1 METASP
7 IASSLPPRVTGI
19 RVSRRILFLTAAII
33 GFLLWIGLPLLIT
46 ACRGFLSDEFFQLSS
61 KTELTQAESMRL
73 DTIVTELDRKPPRSF
88 FPICGLLIIG
98 TFGIIEGIHW
108 RSWKIF
114 AWSAIT
120 GPLLG
125 LAFGWIAGELAILL
139 RSAMGRQAMNNIIF
153 DITMHSAMLGILGGG
168 TGVAVGIAA
177 RCWLTA
183 VSTSIG
189 GLLGGFLCSSFFV
202 FINSTMYPNLLLS
215 YPIPGI
221 LLESPEDFFCIGL
234 WALSVPLTVAIG
246 LSVSK
251 WHPKTH

>member
-1 METASP
+1 METAPP
-7 IASSLPPRVTGI
+7 IAPSESRRETGI
-19 RVSRRILFLTAAII
+19 RVSQRILFLTAALIA
-33 GFLLWIGLPLLIT
+33 FLLWMGLPLLIT
-46 ACRGFLSDEFFQLSS
+46 TCRGILPDEFFQLSN
-61 KTELTQAESMRL
+61 KTELTEAESIRL
-73 DTIVTELDRKPPRSF
+73 ESIVMELDRKPPRSF

-114 AWSAIT
+114 VWSAIT

-139 RSAMGRQAMNNIIF
+139 RSAMGRQAMNNIVF
-153 DITMHSAMLGILGGG
+153 DIAMHSAMLGILGGG
-168 TGVAVGIAA
+168 TGVAVGLAA

-183 VSTSIG
+183 MSTSIG

-202 FINSTMYPNLLLS
+202 LISSTLYPNLLLS
-215 YPIPGI
+215 YPVPGI
-221 LLESPEDFFCIGL
+221 LLESPEDFFCVGL

-251 WHPKTH
+251 WHPKSP